1 MRRMLLV
8 GLLALVSVAPR
19 RGVAAEADQSGAP
32 AAFDPT
38 SAYAIEQIEGWDVYF
53 HRRLLDGDPKLAER
67 VRTEMTRQLA
77 AIDAEL
83 PADKVEQLR
92 KSKIWVERFHPKF
105 PCACYHPS
113 VDWLRENGFNPEK
126 VDSVDVSN
134 PEHFV
139 EWSRQQPWMMLHELA
154 HGYHDQVLKHGHPS
168 VRKAY
173 ERAKASGD
181 FEKIRHVDGRSV
193 RHYALNNDEEYFAET
208 TEAYFGKNDFYPF
221 DRKEL
226 REFDPEGYA
235 LMEAVWGVDTKL
247 DDAAGSAPGQ

>member
-1 MRRMLLV
+1 MGSAMRRLIINVAIGFASALLPGASEAV
-8 GLLALVSVAPR
+8 VH
-19 RGVAAEADQSGAP
+19 AAEEAKI

-38 SAYAIEQIEGWDVYF
+38 SAYAVERIEGWDVYF

-67 VRTEMTRQLA
+67 ARTEMTRQLA
-77 AIDAEL
+77 AIVKAL

-92 KSKIWVERFHPKF
+92 RTKIWVERLHPKF

-113 VDWLRENGFNPEK
+113 VDWLRENDFNPEK
-126 VDSVDVSN
+126 VDSVDISN

-139 EWSRQQPWMMLHELA
+139 EWSKQQPWMMLHELA
-154 HGYHDQVLKHGHPS
+154 HGYHDQILKHGNRS

-173 ERAKASGD
+173 ERAKSSGD

-208 TEAYFGKNDFYPF
+208 TEAFFGKNDFFPF
-221 DRKEL
+221 NRAEL
-226 REFDPEGYA
+226 KEFDPDGYA
-235 LMEAVWGVDTKL
+235 LMQEVWEK
-247 DDAAGSAPGQ
+247 

>member
-1 MRRMLLV
+1 MRRTLL
-8 GLLALVSVAPR
+8 LLALLSAMFSSA
-19 RGVAAEADQSGAP
+19 GAAESDQTGAP

-38 SAYAIEQIEGWDVYF
+38 EAYAVEQIEGWNVYF
-53 HRRLLDGDPKLAER
+53 HRRLLEGDPKLTER

-77 AIDAEL
+77 AIVSVL

-92 KSKIWVERFHPKF
+92 CTKIWIERFHPKF

-126 VDSVDVSN
+126 VDSVDISN

-154 HGYHDQVLKHGHPS
+154 HGYHDQVLKHGHRS

-173 ERAKASGD
+173 ERAKSSGD
-181 FEKIRHVDGRSV
+181 FEKIRHIDGSTV

-221 DRKEL
+221 NRAEL
-226 REFDPEGYA
+226 KEFDPDGYA
-235 LMEAVWGVDTKL
+235 LMQEVWEK
-247 DDAAGSAPGQ
+247 